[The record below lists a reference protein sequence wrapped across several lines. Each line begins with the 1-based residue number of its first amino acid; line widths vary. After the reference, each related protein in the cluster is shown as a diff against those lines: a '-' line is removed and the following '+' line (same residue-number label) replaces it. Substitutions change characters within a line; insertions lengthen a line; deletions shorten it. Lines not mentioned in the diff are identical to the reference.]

1 MATILDYLDWRG
13 DVPFSAAGVS
23 EADAYLLCKAG
34 TPDLRG
40 IVPED
45 GTYIPLRRAMELYKA
60 RGGETDLGLLTSDKI
75 VPALLDMAEKR
86 RYEDVMLTGY
96 RLQVSEANNEQ
107 FSALTLRLPGG
118 RHWVT
123 FRGTDDTIVGWKEN
137 LLMTVMDA
145 VPAQEAAADY
155 LRWAAETYPGALTVA
170 GHSKGGNMAVYAAA
184 SAEEDVQR
192 RIDRVVNIDG
202 PGFLESFLLSEGYV
216 NIRSRVRT
224 FLPQY
229 TMVGSLLYQDSDCAV
244 VKSSALF
251 FAAHDGFT
259 WEVDPAGSFVR
270 CEDLSPASRA
280 YERTMKELLTG
291 MTLAQR
297 REFIEEFF
305 GTLTATGAVTLT
317 DLTDRKLREIL
328 RTARALN
335 QEPGVHKL
343 VSDALELMARGY
355 LTEKGKTLPRLRLP
369 GPFSRKQREETA
381 PAEDAGPPEE
391 NDWYA

>member
-1 MATILDYLDWRG
+1 MANIQDYLNWRG
-13 DVPFSAAGVS
+13 DVPFSAAGIN
-23 EADAYLLCKAG
+23 EADTYLLCKVG

-45 GTYIPLRRAMELYKA
+45 GTYIPLPRAMELYKA
-60 RGGETDLGLLTSDKI
+60 RGGETNLGVLSAGKI
-75 VPALLDMAEKR
+75 VPALMDMAGKR

-96 RLQVSEANNEQ
+96 RLRVSEADNQQ

-118 RHWVT
+118 THWVT

-155 LRWAAETYPGALTVA
+155 LCRAAETYPGPLTVA
-170 GHSKGGNMAVYAAA
+170 GHSKGGNLAVYAAA
-184 SAEEDVQR
+184 SAAEDLQR
-192 RIDRVVNIDG
+192 RIQRVVNLDG
-202 PGFLESFLLSEGYV
+202 PGFLESFLLSAGYA
-216 NIRSRVRT
+216 NIQSRIHT
-224 FLPQY
+224 LMPQNSI
-229 TMVGSLLYQDSDCAV
+229 VGSLLYHGSDCAIV
-244 VKSSALF
+244 RSSAV

-259 WEVDPAGSFVR
+259 WEVEPGGNFVR
-270 CEDLSPASRA
+270 CEELSPAARA

-297 REFIEEFF
+297 REFINEFF
-305 GTLTATGAVTLT
+305 GVLTATGAVTLT

-328 RTARALN
+328 RTAKSLN

-343 VSDALELMARGY
+343 VFDALELMTRGY
-355 LTEKGKTLPRLRLP
+355 LAEMGKTLPRLRLP
-369 GPFSRKQREETA
+369 GPFRRKSEPEPPADPET
-381 PAEDAGPPEE
+381 PAE
-391 NDWYA
+391 NDWYN

>member
-1 MATILDYLDWRG
+1 MANIQDYLTWRG
-13 DVPFSAAGVS
+13 DVPFSAAGIN
-23 EADAYLLCKAG
+23 EADAYLLCKVG

-40 IVPED
+40 IVPEN

-60 RGGETDLGLLTSDKI
+60 RGGETNLGVLTSGRI

-86 RYEDVMLTGY
+86 RYEDVLLTGY
-96 RLQVSEANNEQ
+96 RLQVSEADNEQ

-118 RHWVT
+118 GHWVT

-145 VPAQEAAADY
+145 IPAQEAAAEY
-155 LRWAAETYPGALTVA
+155 LRWAGDTFPGELTLA

-184 SAEEDVQR
+184 AAEESLQR
-192 RIDRVVNIDG
+192 RITRVVNIDG
-202 PGFLESFLLSEGYV
+202 PGFLESFLLSAGYA
-216 NIRSRVRT
+216 NIQSRIRT
-224 FLPQY
+224 FMPQY
-229 TMVGSLLYQDSDCAV
+229 AMVGSLLYQGTDCAV
-244 VKSSALF
+244 VKSGAVF

-259 WEVDPAGSFVR
+259 WEVEAPGNFVR
-270 CEDLSPASRA
+270 CQELSPASRA
-280 YERTMKELLTG
+280 YERTMKEILTG

-328 RTARALN
+328 RTARTLS
-335 QEPGVHKL
+335 QEPGVHKM
-343 VSDALELMARGY
+343 VFDMLEIMTRGY
-355 LTEKGKTLPRLRLP
+355 ISEKSKSLPRLHLP
-369 GPFSRKQREETA
+369 GPFRRRKSPTD
-381 PAEDAGPPEE
+381 PEDPTPPTGEQS
-391 NDWYA
+391 WYA